1 MSLVDGLSNLY
12 DKLNKEG
19 IKQHHYP
26 YGRLHRIFFQ
36 APLSSLFK
44 HTKKHPLKVFL
55 FCLFFGVVHISKPFR
70 AEWIVYVLDSHLK
83 HVEGGGVCR
92 FELKL

>member
-44 HTKKHPLKVFL
+44 HTKKTPIKSVFVL
-55 FCLFFGVVHISKPFR
+55 FIFWRG
-70 AEWIVYVLDSHLK
+70 SH
-83 HVEGGGVCR
+83 
-92 FELKL
+92 F